1 MCYYKIFKVLKMRHK
16 IFGTDLY
23 HSLNDKS
30 KIHPTSVKEL
40 NESPTKQKRGGIFGR
55 VQKNCK
61 SAQKHT
67 VTDSDNSNENQN
79 EYGDLKSVKVIWFN
93 SKHLPN
99 NAKGSAI
106 MQNRSVK
113 IELYRILKH
122 EAKTT
127 VIMVAIMIAFYVC
140 WTPLANAS
148 ILFAFDLQPSEFGLL
163 TFAIAVNCTNG
174 IINPIIYGV
183 MNKQFRKAYKTIFS
197 Y

>member
-1 MCYYKIFKVLKMRHK
+1 MRHK

-79 EYGDLKSVKVIWFN
+79 EYGDLKSVKVICFN
-93 SKHLPN
+93 SKDLPN
-99 NAKGSAI
+99 NAKGSA
-106 MQNRSVK
+106 SC
-113 IELYRILKH
+113 
-122 EAKTT
+122 KTVRKKLNYT
-127 VIMVAIMIAFYVC
+127 
-140 WTPLANAS
+140 
-148 ILFAFDLQPSEFGLL
+148 EF
-163 TFAIAVNCTNG
+163 
-174 IINPIIYGV
+174 
-183 MNKQFRKAYKTIFS
+183 
-197 Y
+197 